1 MKRLPVFASLVLL
14 LGAAGAGYANRLPFM
29 AVRIEGRVHDP
40 SGVPVVSARVELRS
54 ADRVLVADRTD
65 EDGRFVLD
73 TDAPWSPDL
82 RVRTQRLGYE
92 TAEVDVPSGLGPMDI
107 VLSPAP
113 LPLPGFDIVNDREI
127 CSEDPDRNARRL
139 WEAAAEHHTGGLDT
153 VGVASYTRARTDT
166 LAANMTTGVGVE
178 GTTPGQRASA
188 PLLRLSWDRRI
199 EREGYAFPV
208 QRTDRQRSYS
218 SWGYPPLE
226 ADFASHFG
234 SEMFGERQDFHIES
248 QGANGWVLHFCS
260 RDDDDPYLDGV
271 LEIGPDTLIRRVEWR
286 FHTPEPDEDA
296 GGWARF
302 PPTTATGG
310 PPPLLPSESVTW
322 KTLPDGEVVRRAEWY
337 EGWVIAYGDSVPFLP
352 QRPDSATSV
361 IGARPTSR

>member
-1 MKRLPVFASLVLL
+1 MRPFPIVATFVLL
-14 LGAAGAGYANRLPFM
+14 LGALGAGYADRLPFL
-29 AVRIEGRVHDP
+29 AVPIEGTVHDP
-40 SGVPVVSARVELRS
+40 TGAPVVSARVELRS

-65 EDGRFVLD
+65 DAGRFVLN
-73 TDAPWSPDL
+73 TDEPWSPDL

-92 TAEVDVPSGLGPMDI
+92 TAEVAVPNDFGPLEI

-113 LPLPGFDIVNDREI
+113 LPLPGFDIVNNREI
-127 CSEDPDRNARRL
+127 CSEDPDQNARRL
-139 WEAAAEHHTGGLDT
+139 WEAAAQHHEGGLDT

-166 LAANMTTGVGVE
+166 LAANTTTGVGTE

-188 PLLRLSWDRRI
+188 PLLRLSWDRRV

-208 QRTDRQRSYS
+208 QRTDLARSYS

-234 SEMFGERQDFHIES
+234 TETFGDEQDFHIES
-248 QGANGWVLHFCS
+248 QGANGWVLHFCG
-260 RDDDDPYLDGV
+260 RQEKRPYLDGV
-271 LEIGPDTLIRRVEWR
+271 LEIGPDSLIRRVEWR
-286 FHTPEPDEDA
+286 FHTPDPDEDA

-302 PPTTATGG
+302 PPTTAAGG

-322 KTLPDGEVVRRAEWY
+322 KTLPDGEVIRRAEWY
-337 EGWVIAYGDSVPFLP
+337 EGWVIARGDSVPFLP
-352 QRPDSATSV
+352 QRMDAASV
-361 IGARPTSR
+361 TGAPPTSR